1 MTGIEPRRRGERL
14 RVEQCAE
21 MTVGGA
27 EGMTG
32 IEPALS
38 AWEAEVLPLNYI
50 PEGPYFLIYQ
60 ASCSVQL
67 TRVVPSLKARRWH
80 GISEAQLPAQ
90 GFGAV
95 RAKRVPYALNA
106 EASSR

>member
-1 MTGIEPRRRGERL
+1 
-14 RVEQCAE
+14 
-21 MTVGGA
+21 
-27 EGMTG
+27 
-32 IEPALS
+32 
-38 AWEAEVLPLNYI
+38 
-50 PEGPYFLIYQ
+50 LIYQ